1 MSVKLSKKE
10 LGNTGIAHDGYYL
23 GGNVYTYENAIF
35 YLEIRDLEN
44 LEKSVKGNDIEK
56 LIDYLKQYDMDNV
69 HIMTTQLFYSAGTYG
84 NNGQLHKVDILDRST
99 SKKLDTIY
107 VYYC

>member
-10 LGNTGIAHDGYYL
+10 LEETGIAQDAFYL
-23 GGNVYTYENAIF
+23 GGNVYSYENAIF
-35 YLEIRDLEN
+35 YLEKLDLEN
-44 LEKSVKGNDIEK
+44 LEKSVKGNDIGL
-56 LIDYLKQYDMDNV
+56 LINHLKHYEMDKI

-84 NNGQLHKVDILDRST
+84 NNGQLHKVDILDKNT
-99 SKKLDTIY
+99 SKRLDIIY